1 LILIVKPFILVCLFF
16 TPPARKS
23 IFPKE
28 KTEKMKADKKCG
40 KSGKPKGNG
49 ISPEGWICEERA
61 KPLCR
66 SLLVFQFALT
76 AIN

>member
-1 LILIVKPFILVCLFF
+1 VKPSVYFF
-16 TPPARKS
+16 SPACPKS

-28 KTEKMKADKKCG
+28 KTEKKKANKKCG
-40 KSGKPKGNG
+40 ESGKPKGNG

-66 SLLVFQFALT
+66 SLFVFQLALP